1 MRISENAQEILER
14 LWMAEE
20 DGKAGLALSDPDLEG
35 IDELVQAGL
44 VIQDGAVWKLTPS
57 GVPEAALAIRRHRL
71 GERLLAD
78 ILKAEDAL
86 LEEQACRLEHALFDG
101 LDESICTLLGHPQ
114 FCPHGKPIPP
124 GNCCRQMRA
133 TVGRLISPL
142 SEVEPGKGGEVA
154 YIQLGD
160 ASHLQKLM
168 ALGVLPG
175 GKIRLLRNSPSY
187 VFECGYSQFAVD
199 EAIAADIY
207 VRLQAQEPVRGS
219 SFDRKD
225 SPQRPSLP
233 AQS

>member
-1 MRISENAQEILER
+1 MISENAQEILER
-14 LWMAEE
+14 LWMAGE
-20 DGKAGLALSDPDLEG
+20 DGNEGLALNDQGLESV
-35 IDELVQAGL
+35 DELVQAGM
-44 VIQDGAVWKLTPS
+44 VVRDGSVWKLTRS
-57 GVPEAALAIRRHRL
+57 GRPEAALAIRRHRL

-78 ILKAEDAL
+78 VLKAEDAL

-124 GNCCRQMRA
+124 GQCCRQMRA
-133 TVGRLISPL
+133 TVSRLISPL
-142 SEVEPGKGGEVA
+142 NEIEPGRSGEVA

-160 ASHLQKLM
+160 AGHLQKLM
-168 ALGVLPG
+168 SLGVLPG

-207 VRLQAQEPVRGS
+207 VRLQPG
-219 SFDRKD
+219 
-225 SPQRPSLP
+225 
-233 AQS
+233 

>member
-1 MRISENAQEILER
+1 MISENAQEILEL
-14 LWMAEE
+14 LWMAGE
-20 DGKAGLALSDPDLEG
+20 DGQAGLALNDQGLES
-35 IDELVQAGL
+35 IDELLQAGM
-44 VIQDGAVWKLTPS
+44 VVQDGSMWKLTRS
-57 GVPEAALAIRRHRL
+57 GKPEAALAIRRHRL

-78 ILKAEDAL
+78 ILQAEDAL

-124 GNCCRQMRA
+124 GECCRQMRA
-133 TVGRLISPL
+133 TVSRLISPL
-142 SEVEPGKGGEVA
+142 NEIEPGRSGEVA

-160 ASHLQKLM
+160 AGHLQKLM

-175 GKIRLLRNSPSY
+175 GKIKLLRNSPSF

-207 VRLQAQEPVRGS
+207 VRLQPG
-219 SFDRKD
+219 
-225 SPQRPSLP
+225 
-233 AQS
+233 